1 MIHQEAM
8 EWLDKQTGDKPF
20 YGLFTYTLP
29 HAELYQPNDSIL
41 QAYVGRFCNDKTF
54 GGTDRYH
61 ATVNTHAQFAAMIT
75 RLDAYGGRNSGQTQR
90 KKVWTRI
97 RWLSSHRTTA
107 PTRKVV
113 PTLISSAAMASCRVK
128 SVRVT
133 KAVSACPLLC
143 AGRVKYLP
151 EQSTIISLL
160 STM

>member
-1 MIHQEAM
+1 
-8 EWLDKQTGDKPF
+8 
-20 YGLFTYTLP
+20 
-29 HAELYQPNDSIL
+29 
-41 QAYVGRFCNDKTF
+41 
-54 GGTDRYH
+54 
-61 ATVNTHAQFAAMIT
+61 MIT
-75 RLDAYGGRNSGQTQR
+75 RLDAYVGEILAKLKEKGLDENTL
-90 KKVWTRI
+90 VI
-97 RWLSSHRTTA
+97 FSSDNG